1 LFPYLVRRLLAVIPV
16 MAVVVTIVFL
26 LIHLIP
32 GDPVSVMLGPDASP
46 AQIEATRRSLGLDRP
61 VYQQLLGFY
70 GRVLRGDLG
79 QSYFLDR
86 PVVTAIV
93 ERAEPTLMLMACAL
107 LVAVV
112 IGVPSGIVAA
122 ARLGWLPAAGYASLF
137 TDPVS
142 ALRYMV
148 LPAVSL
154 GFNQSALI
162 ARISRS
168 CMLEALQQDYV
179 RTARAKGLPN
189 RAVTYVHAFRNALV
203 PVVTVIGVTTA
214 VLIGGAVVTEIVFN
228 IPGLGRLVI
237 SEILRRD
244 YPVVQGVVLVAA
256 ALLADVVSTHNPTLL
271 VPANRLQ
278 PPSAEHYLGT
288 DEFGRDVYS
297 LVLHGSRV
305 SLLVGLTTMLLTSA
319 GGIVIG
325 LTAGYARRLDVPVM
339 RCMDG
344 LMAFP
349 AILLAIAL
357 MAARGPGVWNVILAL
372 SVVYMP
378 RTAMLIRS
386 TVLSLRELDYIQA
399 ARALGRHDGA
409 IALRHILP
417 NCVGPLLVQG
427 SFVFAY
433 AILAEAILGFLG
445 VGVPPYVPSWGN
457 VIASGKNVIR
467 EAFWVSL
474 FPGLALTLSGLSLN
488 LLGDGLRDV
497 LDPRLRVQ

>member
-1 LFPYLVRRLLAVIPV
+1 

-122 ARLGWLPAAGYASLF
+122 AHRGSIWDRVLMIGSLLGVCVPGFWLSLNFIYLFAVRLGWLPAAGYASLF

-179 RTARAKGLPN
+179 RTARSGRPLA
-189 RAVTYVHAFRNALV
+189 RAV
-203 PVVTVIGVTTA
+203 
-214 VLIGGAVVTEIVFN
+214 
-228 IPGLGRLVI
+228 
-237 SEILRRD
+237 
-244 YPVVQGVVLVAA
+244 
-256 ALLADVVSTHNPTLL
+256 
-271 VPANRLQ
+271 
-278 PPSAEHYLGT
+278 
-288 DEFGRDVYS
+288 
-297 LVLHGSRV
+297 
-305 SLLVGLTTMLLTSA
+305 
-319 GGIVIG
+319 
-325 LTAGYARRLDVPVM
+325 
-339 RCMDG
+339 
-344 LMAFP
+344 
-349 AILLAIAL
+349 
-357 MAARGPGVWNVILAL
+357 
-372 SVVYMP
+372 
-378 RTAMLIRS
+378 RT
-386 TVLSLRELDYIQA
+386 
-399 ARALGRHDGA
+399 
-409 IALRHILP
+409 
-417 NCVGPLLVQG
+417 
-427 SFVFAY
+427 
-433 AILAEAILGFLG
+433 
-445 VGVPPYVPSWGN
+445 
-457 VIASGKNVIR
+457 
-467 EAFWVSL
+467 
-474 FPGLALTLSGLSLN
+474 
-488 LLGDGLRDV
+488 
-497 LDPRLRVQ
+497 